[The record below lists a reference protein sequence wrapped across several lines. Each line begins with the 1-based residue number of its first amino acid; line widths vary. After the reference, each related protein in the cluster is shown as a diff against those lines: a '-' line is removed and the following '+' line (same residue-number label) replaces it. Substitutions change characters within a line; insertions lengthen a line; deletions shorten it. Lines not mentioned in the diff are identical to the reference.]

1 MPAPVAAAAVPLL
14 KGLLGGLGRG
24 ALMGGRSALMTG
36 VRAGARGGIRQGI
49 RSGVRQGARNTMRGG
64 IGGRGGGGRGGNNR
78 GGGLVKQTND
88 SAITRSENGG
98 LAVQGRTIKEG
109 GALTS
114 SMGPTSQKSS
124 AIVKTG
130 PTKDNVLGLL
140 EQIKQTADQI
150 LEVEVKELDNDN
162 KEYKDTKKE
171 QEKERK
177 LLEGEKRDEEENKQ
191 EEKKAKKGKS
201 KKNPVVK
208 AAKKGLGNI
217 FEFLMGIFKDFILYK
232 VLDWVADPKNRKK
245 VTQLVKFIGA
255 IPGALKFLWERFVE
269 PWWEFSKKLF
279 GGGFKIFMAFFNV
292 AKDVITL
299 KWLTNPGEFFN
310 TLMEIPKTLI
320 EVVPGIIGS
329 LLNAITGGAVSKI
342 GDLVGG
348 LFNNPLKG
356 IDLGNVG
363 SLLGSAANFVK
374 GLLGNAWTGITNLV
388 GGLFGGGGGDK
399 KKTQPS
405 QSRSGQGGRNRRGR
419 STTTT
424 TTSTP
429 PTTQPATRAPIT
441 KTSGTEAFGDRN
453 YGIKEGGF
461 KTVEHEGVKYYFTR
475 RKDGTWGV
483 HKMGQNRRGTA
494 TVRKGVD
501 ASKVSG
507 LVQAFDKEHGQK
519 QDDPVTSSADT
530 TQDPQTQR
538 NSSGYSG
545 QIKYFSSNGG
555 GVNMSLKPGQSYS
568 FNSIRLHH
576 GEQQPKRQDGWP
588 RDYTLL
594 HGTDLNSAPNAD
606 IPVPLDS
613 EVTHV
618 QSFSGYGNTVILK
631 NATGNMLFAHLS
643 KFGKI
648 KVGDKIKAG
657 TIIGTQGSTGGN
669 YADHLHLEAEAAGH
683 EAFINYI
690 TGGKPTY
697 GSSPGTGE
705 PSAPPAAITP
715 QHKDDPS
722 TPPKIAPTPPST
734 GSNLGSAQRESRSL
748 SQGGSKGSSPTV
760 INNSSSTQ
768 ATQKATETAVGSTL
782 PTSGLWAIYSYQ
794 L

>member
-1 MPAPVAAAAVPLL
+1 MPAPLAAAAAPLI

-36 VRAGARGGIRQGI
+36 VRAGAKGGLRQGI

-64 IGGRGGGGRGGNNR
+64 GVGGRGGGNR

-98 LAVQGRTIKEG
+98 LAVQGRTINEG
-109 GALTS
+109 GALTPS
-114 SMGPTSQKSS
+114 VGPTSQKSS

-162 KEYKDTKKE
+162 KEYKDTKKD

-177 LLEGEKRDEEENKQ
+177 LLESQKRDEEENKQ
-191 EEKKAKKGKS
+191 EEKKAKKGRK
-201 KKNPVVK
+201 KKNPVVS

-217 FEFLMGIFKDFILYK
+217 FDFLMGIFKDFVLYK
-232 VLDWVADPKNRKK
+232 VLDWIADPKNTEK

-255 IPGALKFLWERFVE
+255 IPGALKFMWKNFVE

-279 GGGFKIFMAFFNV
+279 GGGFKIFMSLFNV
-292 AKDVITL
+292 VKDVIEL

-310 TLMEIPKTLI
+310 TLMEVPKTLI
-320 EVVPGIIGS
+320 EVVPGILGS
-329 LLNAITGGAVSKI
+329 LLDAITGGAITKI
-342 GDLVGG
+342 GDLVSG

-363 SLLGSAANFVK
+363 SLLGSAAGFVK
-374 GLLGNAWTGITNLV
+374 GLLGNAWTGITNAV
-388 GGLFGGGGGDK
+388 GNIFGGGGGGGNKNTQTRRNNRRSTSGAKSTPKPDK
-399 KKTQPS
+399 PS
-405 QSRSGQGGRNRRGR
+405 Q
-419 STTTT
+419 
-424 TTSTP
+424 P
-429 PTTQPATRAPIT
+429 PATKPIT
-441 KTSGTEAFGDRN
+441 KTSGTADLGDKN
-453 YGIKEGGF
+453 YGVKVNAAKSVELDGVTYNFTRKKDGWSVTTRKEVATRRGKKN
-461 KTVEHEGVKYYFTR
+461 KTVR
-475 RKDGTWGV
+475 
-483 HKMGQNRRGTA
+483 
-494 TVRKGVD
+494 VD
-501 ASKVSG
+501 ATKVEG
-507 LVQAFDKEHGQK
+507 LVAAFDKEHGQHK
-519 QDDPVTSSADT
+519 DDDPVTSSADT
-530 TQDPQTQR
+530 KKDAKTER

-545 QIKYFSSNGG
+545 NIKYFSSNGG
-555 GVNMSLKPGQSYS
+555 GVNKSLKPGKSYS

-631 NATGNMLFAHLS
+631 NATVNMLFAHLS
-643 KFGKI
+643 KFGKV

-669 YADHLHLEAEAAGH
+669 YADHLHLEAESAGH

-690 TGGKPTY
+690 TNGKPTY

-705 PSAPPAAITP
+705 PSAPPASITP
-715 QHKDDPS
+715 QHQNDPS
-722 TPPKIAPTPPST
+722 TPPKLSPTPSSS

-748 SQGGSKGSSPTV
+748 SSGGSKKSSPTV
-760 INNSSSTQ
+760 INNSTSTQ
-768 ATQKATETAVGSTL
+768 ATQKASETAVGGTL
-782 PTSGLWAIYSYQ
+782 PTSGLWAIYS
-794 L
+794 LAI